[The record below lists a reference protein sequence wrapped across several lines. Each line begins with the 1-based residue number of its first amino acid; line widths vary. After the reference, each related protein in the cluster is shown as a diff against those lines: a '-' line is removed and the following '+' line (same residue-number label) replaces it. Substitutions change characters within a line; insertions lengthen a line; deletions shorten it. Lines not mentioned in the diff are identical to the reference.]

1 MATPMV
7 THDFFLLSEQ
17 KSFSSKSREVRM
29 RVGFLGLGKM
39 GTAMAANL
47 LEGGHP
53 IRVWNRSAAATA
65 RLAAAGAEAVATPA
79 EAFDA
84 DVVFTMLADDAAL
97 REVLIDSGL
106 LDRLAPPLIHVN
118 MATISIAFAEELAT
132 RWNARGVAYV
142 SAPVMGRPDAA
153 AAARLNILA
162 AGPEAAIAAVQ
173 PLLALLGQKT
183 WRFGEQARLANVA
196 KLAVNFTLAAAVE
209 TLAEATVLAEA
220 NGVPPRQLLDLL
232 TGTLFPGPVHQGYGE
247 LIVERRY
254 EPAGFKAALA
264 LKDLRLALAAADS
277 ASVPLPVGELVRA
290 ALMDAVAHQEG
301 EMDLAVL
308 GQVAARRAFNR
319 H

>member
-1 MATPMV
+1 
-7 THDFFLLSEQ
+7 
-17 KSFSSKSREVRM
+17 M

-39 GTAMAANL
+39 GGAMATNL
-47 LEGGHP
+47 LKGGYP
-53 IRVWNRSAAATA
+53 PRVWNRSAAASE

-97 REVLIDSGL
+97 REILIDSGL
-106 LDRLAPPLIHVN
+106 LDRLTPPLIHVN
-118 MATISIAFAEELAT
+118 MATISVALAEELAS

-142 SAPVMGRPDAA
+142 SAPVMGRPDVA

-162 AGPEAAIAAVQ
+162 AGPDKAVEAVL

-196 KLAVNFTLAAAVE
+196 KLAVNFTLAAGVE
-209 TLAEATVLAEA
+209 TLGEATVLAEA
-220 NGVPPRQLLDLL
+220 HGIAPRQLVDLL
-232 TGTLFPGPVHQGYGE
+232 TGTLFPGPVYQRYGG
-247 LIVERRY
+247 LIVDRRY
-254 EPAGFKAALA
+254 EPAGFKATLA

-277 ASVPLPVGELVRA
+277 RSVPLPVAEAVRDGLV
-290 ALMDAVAHQEG
+290 DAVAQREG

-308 GQVAARRAFNR
+308 GKVAARRAGR
-319 H
+319 